1 MTKTPVRLSD
11 LFRYYKHGTPHQM
24 AAIAELEATLLKI
37 APDALNRDQPWFK
50 TWSQAGKQHD
60 YAPAVKLIKEFEGCH
75 LEAYADPLHGWGVPT
90 IGFGTTRYPDG
101 RQVKRGDKINV
112 IEAEDLLDD
121 EIAKIAKHLSTVIPH
136 WSGMLVTQQSALIS
150 FAYNLGANFYGKA
163 GFETITAKLRD
174 KAWANVPAA
183 LKLYRNPGT
192 SAEAG
197 LLRRRTAEGAL
208 WSQNATN
215 SPAKT
220 APASP
225 TATSVNLK
233 VPYEYQL
240 DNGPAGYR
248 ECFSSSCA
256 MVARYWNK
264 IAGDYEYNRI
274 RRQFGDTTDPQAQL
288 LTLKT
293 LGLRA
298 TFEMEGTTAILE
310 NLLRSGL
317 PTPVGW
323 LHRGPVTSP
332 AGSGHWTVVSGFTPT
347 HFIHQ
352 DPNGEANT
360 QTGGYLN
367 SNKGANVA
375 YSRSNWLRR
384 WLVDGPASGWYLKVR
399 PA

>member
-1 MTKTPVRLSD
+1 
-11 LFRYYKHGTPHQM
+11 M
-24 AAIAELEATLLKI
+24 AAIAELEATLLKV

-101 RQVKRGDKINV
+101 RAVKRGDKINV

-136 WSGMLVTQQSALIS
+136 WSGMLITQQSALIS
-150 FAYNLGANFYGKA
+150 FAYNLGTNFYGKA

-208 WSQNATN
+208 WSQNATK

-220 APASP
+220 APTSP

-240 DNGPAGYR
+240 DNGPTGYR

-298 TFEMEGTTAILE
+298 TFEMEGTPAILE

-323 LHRGPVTSP
+323 LHRGPVTAPS
-332 AGSGHWTVVSGFTPT
+332 GSGHWSVVSGFTPT

-360 QTGGYLN
+360 QNGGYLN

>member
-11 LFRYYKHGTPHQM
+11 LFRYYKHGSPHQM
-24 AAIAELEATLLKI
+24 AAIVELEAALLKV
-37 APDALNRDQPWFK
+37 APDALSRDQPWFK

-60 YAPAVKLIKEFEGCH
+60 YAPAVKLIKQFEGCH
-75 LEAYADPLHGWGVPT
+75 LEAYADPLRGWGVPT

-101 RQVKRGDKINV
+101 RAVKRGDKINV
-112 IEAEDLLDD
+112 IEAEDLLKGD
-121 EIAKIAKHLSTVIPH
+121 IAKIAKHLSTVIPH
-136 WSGMLVTQQSALIS
+136 WSGMLITQQSALIS
-150 FAYNLGANFYGKA
+150 FAYNLGANFYDKA

-183 LKLYRNPGT
+183 LKLYCNPGT
-192 SAEAG
+192 AAEAG
-197 LLRRRTAEGAL
+197 LLRRRTAEAAL
-208 WSQNATN
+208 WTQSATK
-215 SPAKT
+215 SPT
-220 APASP
+220 QSAPISP

-233 VPYEYQL
+233 VPYEHQL
-240 DNGPAGYR
+240 DNGPTGYR

-323 LHRGPVTSP
+323 LHRGPVTAPS
-332 AGSGHWTVVSGFTPT
+332 GGGHWTVVSGFNPT

-352 DPNGEANT
+352 DPNGEADTKN
-360 QTGGYLN
+360 GGYLN
-367 SNKGANVA
+367 NNKGANVA

-384 WLVDGPASGWYLKVR
+384 WLVDGPASGWYLKIR

>member
-1 MTKTPVRLSD
+1 
-11 LFRYYKHGTPHQM
+11 M
-24 AAIAELEATLLKI
+24 AAIAELEATLLKV
-37 APDALNRDQPWFK
+37 APDAFNRDQPWFK

-101 RQVKRGDKINV
+101 RAVKRGDKINV
-112 IEAEDLLDD
+112 IEAEDLLED
-121 EIAKIAKHLSTVIPH
+121 EIAKIANHLSTVIPH

-197 LLRRRTAEGAL
+197 LLRRRTAEAAL
-208 WSQNATN
+208 WTQNATKY
-215 SPAKT
+215 PTQT
-220 APASP
+220 APTSP

-240 DNGPAGYR
+240 DNGATGYR

-288 LTLKT
+288 RTLKT

-298 TFEMEGTTAILE
+298 TFEMEGTPAILE

-332 AGSGHWTVVSGFTPT
+332 SGGGHWTVVSGFTPT

-360 QTGGYLN
+360 QNGGYLN

>member
-1 MTKTPVRLSD
+1 
-11 LFRYYKHGTPHQM
+11 
-24 AAIAELEATLLKI
+24 
-37 APDALNRDQPWFK
+37 
-50 TWSQAGKQHD
+50 
-60 YAPAVKLIKEFEGCH
+60 
-75 LEAYADPLHGWGVPT
+75 
-90 IGFGTTRYPDG
+90 
-101 RQVKRGDKINV
+101 
-112 IEAEDLLDD
+112 
-121 EIAKIAKHLSTVIPH
+121 
-136 WSGMLVTQQSALIS
+136 MLVTQQSALIS
-150 FAYNLGANFYGKA
+150 FAYNLGTNFYGKA
-163 GFETITAKLRD
+163 GFETITAKLRE

-208 WSQNATN
+208 WTQNATK
-215 SPAKT
+215 SPAQT
-220 APASP
+220 APTSP

-240 DNGPAGYR
+240 DNGPTGYR

-323 LHRGPVTSP
+323 LHRGPVTAPS
-332 AGSGHWTVVSGFTPT
+332 GSGHWTVVSGFNPT

-360 QTGGYLN
+360 QNGGYLN
-367 SNKGANVA
+367 NNKGANVA

-384 WLVDGPASGWYLKVR
+384 WLVDGPASGWYLKIR

>member
-1 MTKTPVRLSD
+1 VTKAPVKLSD
-11 LFRYYKHGTPHQM
+11 LFRYYRHGLPHQM
-24 AAIAELEATLLKI
+24 AAIVELEAALLKV

-60 YAPAVKLIKEFEGCH
+60 YAPAVKLIKQFEGCH

-90 IGFGTTRYPDG
+90 IGFGTTRYADG
-101 RQVKRGDKINV
+101 RAVKRGDKINV
-112 IEAEDLLDD
+112 IEAEDLLDG
-121 EIAKIAKHLSTVIPH
+121 EIARIAKHLSTVIPH

-150 FAYNLGANFYGKA
+150 FAYNLGANFYGKS
-163 GFETITAKLRD
+163 GFETITARLRD

-208 WSQNATN
+208 WSQNATK
-215 SPAKT
+215 SPTQT
-220 APASP
+220 APTSP

-240 DNGPAGYR
+240 DNGPTGYR

-288 LTLKT
+288 RTLKT

-323 LHRGPVTSP
+323 LHRGPVTAPS
-332 AGSGHWTVVSGFTPT
+332 GGGHWTVVSGFTPT

-360 QTGGYLN
+360 QNGGYLN

-384 WLVDGPASGWYLKVR
+384 WLVDGPASGWYLKIR

>member
-1 MTKTPVRLSD
+1 
-11 LFRYYKHGTPHQM
+11 M
-24 AAIAELEATLLKI
+24 AAIVELEAALLKA
-37 APDALNRDQPWFK
+37 APNAFNRDQPWFK

-60 YAPAVKLIKEFEGCH
+60 YAPAVKLIKEFEGFH
-75 LEAYADPLHGWGVPT
+75 FDAYADPLHGWSVPT
-90 IGFGTTRYPDG
+90 IGYGTTRYQDG
-101 RQVKRGDKINV
+101 RKVQRGDKINV
-112 IEAEDLLDD
+112 IEAEDLLDG

-136 WSGMLVTQQSALIS
+136 WNGMLVTQQSALIS
-150 FAYNLGANFYGKA
+150 FAYNLGTNFYGKA

-192 SAEAG
+192 PAEAG
-197 LLRRRTAEGAL
+197 LLRRRTAEAAL
-208 WSQNATN
+208 WTQNATK

-220 APASP
+220 APTSP
-225 TATSVNLK
+225 PTTSVNLK

-240 DNGPAGYR
+240 DNGPTGYR

-323 LHRGPVTSP
+323 LHRGPVTAPS
-332 AGSGHWTVVSGFTPT
+332 GGGHWTVVSGFTPT

-352 DPNGEANT
+352 DPNGEADLKN
-360 QTGGYLN
+360 GGYVN
-367 SNKGANVA
+367 HKPGANLA

-384 WLVDGPASGWYLKVR
+384 WLVDGPASGWYLKIR

>member
-1 MTKTPVRLSD
+1 MTKAPVRLAD
-11 LFRYYKHGTPHQM
+11 LFRYYKALPHQM
-24 AAIAELEATLLKI
+24 AAIVELEAALLKA
-37 APDALNRDQPWFK
+37 APNAFNRDQPWFK

-60 YAPAVKLIKEFEGCH
+60 YAPAVKLIKEFEGFH
-75 LEAYADPLHGWGVPT
+75 FDAYADPLHGWSVPT
-90 IGFGTTRYPDG
+90 IGYGTTRYQDG
-101 RQVKRGDKINV
+101 RKVQRGDKINV
-112 IEAEDLLDD
+112 IEAEDLLDG
-121 EIAKIAKHLSTVIPH
+121 EIAKIAKHLSAVIPH

-150 FAYNLGANFYGKA
+150 FAYNLGTNFYGKA

-197 LLRRRTAEGAL
+197 LLRRRTAEAAL
-208 WSQNATN
+208 WTQNATK

-220 APASP
+220 APTSP
-225 TATSVNLK
+225 PTTSVNLK

-240 DNGPAGYR
+240 DNGPTGYR
-248 ECFSSSCA
+248 ECFTSSCA

-274 RRQFGDTTDPQAQL
+274 RRQFGDTTDPRAQL

-323 LHRGPVTSP
+323 LHRGPVTAPS
-332 AGSGHWTVVSGFTPT
+332 GGGHWTVVSGFTPT

-360 QTGGYLN
+360 QNGGYLN

-384 WLVDGPASGWYLKVR
+384 WLVDGPASGWYLKIR

>member
-1 MTKTPVRLSD
+1 MTKTPIKLSD

-24 AAIAELEATLLKI
+24 AAIAELEATLLKV
-37 APDALNRDQPWFK
+37 APDALNREQPWFK

-60 YAPAVKLIKEFEGCH
+60 YAPAVKLIKQFEGCH

-101 RQVKRGDKINV
+101 RAVKRGDKINV
-112 IEAEDLLDD
+112 IEAEDLLED
-121 EIAKIAKHLSTVIPH
+121 EIARIAKHLSTVIPH

-163 GFETITAKLRD
+163 GFETLTAKLRD

-192 SAEAG
+192 SAETG
-197 LLRRRTAEGAL
+197 LLRRRTAEAAL
-208 WSQNATN
+208 WTQNATK
-215 SPAKT
+215 SPTQT
-220 APASP
+220 APTSP

-240 DNGPAGYR
+240 DNGATGYR

-288 LTLKT
+288 RTLKT

-298 TFEMEGTTAILE
+298 TFEMEGTPAILE

-332 AGSGHWTVVSGFTPT
+332 SGGGHWTVVSGFTPT

-360 QTGGYLN
+360 QNGGYLN

>member
-11 LFRYYKHGTPHQM
+11 LFRYYKHGSPHQM
-24 AAIAELEATLLKI
+24 AAIVELEATLLKI

-60 YAPAVKLIKEFEGCH
+60 YAPAVKLIKQFEGCH
-75 LEAYADPLHGWGVPT
+75 LEAYADPLHGWGIPT

-101 RQVKRGDKINV
+101 RAVKRGDKINV

-183 LKLYRNPGT
+183 LQLYRNPGT

-197 LLRRRTAEGAL
+197 LLRRRTAEAAL
-208 WSQNATN
+208 WTQNATK
-215 SPAKT
+215 SPAQT
-220 APASP
+220 APTSP
-225 TATSVNLK
+225 TATSVKLK

-240 DNGPAGYR
+240 DNGATGYR

-288 LTLKT
+288 RTLKT

-298 TFEMEGTTAILE
+298 TFEMEGTPAILE

-332 AGSGHWTVVSGFTPT
+332 SGGGHWTVVSGFTPT

-360 QTGGYLN
+360 QNGGYLN

-384 WLVDGPASGWYLKVR
+384 WLVDGPASGWYMKVR